1 MCLSIL
7 ICCVKL
13 FTHTTRRIFAA
24 LSSGS
29 LQHGSMSQSI
39 REEGKA
45 YSELVSSITC
55 AHSLRSL
62 TGMSPSSLSG
72 LHGRFFFPSP
82 FVSLGAYLNVLVTD
96 PHSEDGKG
104 ERCPK

>member
-1 MCLSIL
+1 MCLLIL

-13 FTHTTRRIFAA
+13 FMYTTRHIFVA

-29 LQHGSMSQSI
+29 LRHGSMSQSI

-55 AHSLRSL
+55 VPSLRSL

-72 LHGRFFFPSP
+72 LCGCFFFPSP
-82 FVSLGAYLNVLVTD
+82 FISLGAYLNVLVTD
-96 PHSEDGKG
+96 PHGEDGKG
-104 ERCPK
+104 ERYPK

>member
-13 FTHTTRRIFAA
+13 FMCTAQHIFMA
-24 LSSGS
+24 LSSG
-29 LQHGSMSQSI
+29 LLRHGSMSQPI

-45 YSELVSSITC
+45 YLELVSSITC
-55 AHSLRSL
+55 APSLRSL
-62 TGMSPSSLSG
+62 TGMSPLLLSG

-82 FVSLGAYLNVLVTD
+82 FISLGAYLNVLVTD
-96 PHSEDGKG
+96 PHGEDGEG
-104 ERCPK
+104 EQCPK